1 MLGAF
6 VGSPF
11 NLVKCRLQAQSN
23 FFKARDSYHYT
34 GFGDALKDIY
44 REGGIRGLWRG
55 ATASMMR
62 IAVGSAV
69 QLSVYDSIKGGILRW
84 TGAGEGIGVH
94 LGASL
99 LTGIVVTLAMN
110 PLDVVSTRVYNSKP
124 GFYKGLGDCFSRT
137 VAAEGVG
144 GLYKGLAAHYIRL
157 GPHTVYT
164 FVLLE
169 QCKLLLGIGVPP

>member
-11 NLVKCRLQAQSN
+11 NLVKCRLQGQSSH
-23 FFKARDSYHYT
+23 FKARESYNYS
-34 GFGDALKDIY
+34 GFGEALRDIY
-44 REGGIRGLWRG
+44 REGGVRGLWRG

-69 QLSVYDSIKGGILRW
+69 QLSVYDSIKGAILHW
-84 TGAGEGIGVH
+84 TGASEGVGVH

-99 LTGIVVTLAMN
+99 LTGVIVTVCMN
-110 PLDVVSTRVYNSKP
+110 PLDVVSTRVYNARP
-124 GFYKGLGDCFSRT
+124 GFYKGLGDCFRRT
-137 VAAEGVG
+137 LAAEGVT

-169 QCKLLLGIGVPP
+169 QCKILLGIQPR